1 MAQIVLGY
9 IGHKSTSRITA
20 LKRLGLLLKFS
31 YIGFLDFSII
41 LRTLSQKYAKPKKF
55 YQLFF
60 FLLLFFFFVVFFFL
74 LECGVCLW

>member
-60 FLLLFFFFVVFFFL
+60 FCCCFFLLLLFFFVRV
-74 LECGVCLW
+74 